1 MVTGFDYLG
10 RDKTLQ
16 EHWLRRFAAVVI
28 DWLIILIPLSLISR
42 LIGWGLFG
50 FFSLS
55 LVSVFFFLY
64 CALFDFAIGGT
75 VGKMLLGL
83 KAVSVTGKLD
93 VAQAIMRNITK
104 IFAPLLLI
112 DWIIGMAIDTKDP
125 RQKWT
130 DSLVNTSVILTS
142 HPAA

>member
-28 DWLIILIPLSLISR
+28 DWLIILIPLSLIGR
-42 LIGWGLFG
+42 ILGWGLLG
-50 FFSLS
+50 LWPLS
-55 LVSVFFFLY
+55 LTSVFFFLY
-64 CALFDFAIGGT
+64 CALFDIAIGGT
-75 VGKMLLGL
+75 LGKMLLGL
-83 KAVSVTGKLD
+83 KAVSVTGNMD
-93 VAQAIMRNITK
+93 IAQAIMRNITK

-112 DWIIGMAIDTKDP
+112 DWIVGMAIDTKDP

-142 HPAA
+142 RPAA

>member
-16 EHWLRRFAAVVI
+16 EHWVRRFAAIVI
-28 DWLIILIPLSLISR
+28 DWIIILVPLSF
-42 LIGWGLFG
+42 IGDILGLGWFG

-64 CALFDFAIGGT
+64 CALFDYVIGGT
-75 VGKMLLGL
+75 LGKMLMGL
-83 KAVSVTGKLD
+83 KAVSVSGKLD
-93 VAQAIMRNITK
+93 LAQAIMRNITK
-104 IFAPLLLI
+104 IFVLLLLI

-130 DSLVNTSVILTS
+130 DSLVGTSVILIS
-142 HPAA
+142 RPAA

>member
-28 DWLIILIPLSLISR
+28 DWLIIVLPMSF
-42 LIGWGLFG
+42 IGSVLGRGIFG
-50 FFSLS
+50 FSWFTLD
-55 LVSVFFFLY
+55 SVLFFLY
-64 CALFDFAIGGT
+64 CTLFDYAIGGT

-83 KAVSVTGKLD
+83 KSVSVSGKMD
-93 VAQAIMRNITK
+93 VAQALMRNISK
-104 IFAPLLLI
+104 IFAPLLFI
-112 DWIIGMAIDTKDP
+112 DWVVGMAIDTKDP

-130 DSLVNTSVILTS
+130 DSLVNTSVILIS
-142 HPAA
+142 KPAA